1 MSTTHCNRC
10 GKEWGIHGYACADN
24 DGAHS
29 LDRLVER
36 PLWKWAFMF
45 WWRDVV
51 IGWKSYR
58 VARLESK
65 MTLIQAA
72 NGQHQRCEPAAEDS
86 RFASDTDGW
95 LASAACCGW
104 AVSTRS
110 SPVPLLTPV
119 TYVRDILKCAA
130 PMAPASFVVG
140 IEAPPQDH
148 VLAIHP

>member
-36 PLWKWAFMF
+36 PLWKWAFMS

-72 NGQHQRCEPAAEDS
+72 NVGTQPRRADDVNRESGTECAI
-86 RFASDTDGW
+86 RRW
-95 LASAACCGW
+95 L
-104 AVSTRS
+104 R
-110 SPVPLLTPV
+110 
-119 TYVRDILKCAA
+119 
-130 PMAPASFVVG
+130 
-140 IEAPPQDH
+140 
-148 VLAIHP
+148 